1 MTTRQASDKLKGV
14 ATVWQLVVSISTTV
28 IAILIY
34 ILSIRYDVNANSKKI
49 ETNVQEIKEVKS
61 DFKQFTDKEDVRL
74 QQILDA
80 INDLKLS
87 LKDKAD
93 RR

>member
-1 MTTRQASDKLKGV
+1 MKGV

-61 DFKQFTDKEDVRL
+61 DFKQHTDKEDVRL
-74 QQILDA
+74 RQILDA